1 MTRTLRNTTIRAL
14 FLFLLA
20 SAACSAETTA
30 TDTPETAQPASAA
43 VIAPDRPVVVPA
55 TFTAA
60 APENQAVPLVE
71 KGMISP
77 VGAGGFVAIPGEL
90 TLEDCLKLAAEN
102 NRSVLAS
109 RARTSAGRAKANQ
122 VFRAQ
127 LPTANVSVQESKFRA
142 AASANSRDKQ
152 DVQRLTLSES
162 FQPLGRYRSQSQAAK
177 ASVNAAIADERR
189 TLVDVSFQVSKAF
202 YDMILADDLI
212 RVASDSVDQR
222 QQHRDHTARLVDAG
236 TAPRFDLLRAEVQ
249 LSAARPALIHAIHSR
264 STALADLL
272 HLLGLDPSAQ
282 TSVVGSFPVEFPPLP
297 LEEDR
302 AIQLACEQR
311 PDLAAAMATEQ
322 ASRHQINVARQALQP
337 SVQLGGNIERTRG
350 SRQPIGSYKDNW
362 TATVGLVYPVFDSG
376 LSRAQRD
383 EAQATYEQARLNTE
397 NTLSALRVD
406 IRKAIAGVKEAEE
419 VFASQEKNVEQ
430 AQEALSIAQVAYDTG
445 AKTALDVLDSEVAL
459 TQARTLRA
467 QALHQRAVAM
477 AQLARAIGFLPQ
489 QLNTASH

>member
-1 MTRTLRNTTIRAL
+1 MTHTLFNHASRAL
-14 FLFLLA
+14 FLLLLA
-20 SAACSAETTA
+20 SAACAAEPGIGSNPAVASSGQVVPDAAERQAVASTS
-30 TDTPETAQPASAA
+30 AQPASGEAA
-43 VIAPDRPVVVPA
+43 DGV
-55 TFTAA
+55 
-60 APENQAVPLVE
+60 
-71 KGMISP
+71 
-77 VGAGGFVAIPGEL
+77 FVAIPAEL
-90 TLEDCLKLAAEN
+90 TLDECLKLAAGN
-102 NRSVLAS
+102 NRTVLAS

-127 LPTANVSVQESKFRA
+127 LPNASVSVQDTKFREP
-142 AASANSRDKQ
+142 SSPTISERQ
-152 DVQRLTLSES
+152 DAQRFSLNES
-162 FQPLGRYRSQSQAAK
+162 FQPFGRYRSQSKAAR
-177 ASVNAAIADERR
+177 ASVDAAIADEQR

-202 YDMILADDLI
+202 YDMVLADDLI

-222 QQHRDHTARLVDAG
+222 RKHRDHTERLVEAG

-249 LSAARPALIHAIHSR
+249 LSAARPALIKAVHSR

-272 HLLGLDPSAQ
+272 HLLGLDPSALPGI
-282 TSVVGSFPVEFPPLP
+282 VGSFPVEFSPLP
-297 LEEDR
+297 MEEDR

-311 PDLAAAMATEQ
+311 PDLAAALATEQ
-322 ASRHQINVARQALQP
+322 ASRHQVDVARQALQP
-337 SVQLGGNIERTRG
+337 SIQLGGTYERTRG
-350 SRQPIGSYKDNW
+350 IRQPIGSYRDNW
-362 TATVGLVYPVFDSG
+362 TATVGLAYPIFDSG

-383 EAQATYEQARLNTE
+383 EAKASYLQARLNTE
-397 NTLSALRVD
+397 NTLSTLRVD

-477 AQLARAIGFLPQ
+477 AQLTRSIGLLPET
-489 QLNTASH
+489 LRTSAN

>member
-1 MTRTLRNTTIRAL
+1 MTLTLKHITIKAV
-14 FLFLLA
+14 FLFLAA
-20 SAACSAETTA
+20 SAVCSAETAA
-30 TDTPETAQPASAA
+30 TRASEATQPASATVA
-43 VIAPDRPVVVPA
+43 SPDRPVVVPA

-60 APENQAVPLVE
+60 VPEVQAVVLPE
-71 KGMISP
+71 KGMGYAES
-77 VGAGGFVAIPGEL
+77 GGFVAIPGEL
-90 TLEDCLKLAAEN
+90 TLEECLKLAAEN

-109 RARTSAGRAKANQ
+109 RARTSGGRAKANQ

-127 LPTANVSVQESKFRA
+127 LPTANVSVQESKYREA
-142 AASANSRDKQ
+142 SSANSSDKQ
-152 DVQRLTLSES
+152 DVQRLSLNES
-162 FQPLGRYRSQSQAAK
+162 FQPLGRYRSQSEAAK
-177 ASVNAAIADERR
+177 ASVDAAIADEQR

-212 RVASDSVDQR
+212 RVASESVDQI

-249 LSAARPALIHAIHSR
+249 LSAARPALIHAVHSR
-264 STALADLL
+264 STALANLL

-282 TSVVGSFPVEFPPLP
+282 PRIVGSFPVEFPPLP

-311 PDLAAAMATEQ
+311 PDLAAALATER
-322 ASRHQINVARQALQP
+322 ASRHQIDVARQALQP
-337 SVQLGGNIERTRG
+337 SVQLGGNLERTRG

-383 EAQATYEQARLNTE
+383 EAKAAYDQARLTTE

-406 IRKAIAGVKEAEE
+406 IRTAIAGVKEAEE

-445 AKTALDVLDSEVAL
+445 AKTALDVLASEVAL

-477 AQLARAIGFLPQ
+477 AQLARSIGSLPE
-489 QLNTASH
+489 QLNTPAH

>member
-1 MTRTLRNTTIRAL
+1 MTLTPHKRSINAFFLL
-14 FLFLLA
+14 FL
-20 SAACSAETTA
+20 AAGAIVWAE
-30 TDTPETAQPASAA
+30 DVIPESPDLQPPASM
-43 VIAPDRPVVVPA
+43 
-55 TFTAA
+55 TFPMESTG
-60 APENQAVPLVE
+60 PGHGV
-71 KGMISP
+71 
-77 VGAGGFVAIPGEL
+77 FVAIPPEL

-102 NRSVLAS
+102 NRTVLAS

-122 VFRAQ
+122 VFRTQ
-127 LPTANVSVQESKFRA
+127 LPN
-142 AASANSRDKQ
+142 ASISAQ
-152 DVQRLTLSES
+152 DTKYREPTSPALSDRQDAQRFSLNET
-162 FQPLGRYRSQSQAAK
+162 FQPFGRYRSQSRAAN
-177 ASVNAAIADERR
+177 ASIDAAVADERR

-202 YDMILADDLI
+202 YDMVLADDLI

-222 QQHRDHTARLVDAG
+222 LKHRDHTRRLVDAG

-249 LSAARPALIHAIHSR
+249 LSAARPALIKAVHSR

-282 TSVVGSFPVEFPPLP
+282 PAVVGSFPVEFPPLP
-297 LEEDR
+297 LDEDR

-311 PDLAAAMATEQ
+311 PDLAAAMASEE
-322 ASRHQINVARQALQP
+322 AARHQVSVARQALQP
-337 SVQLGGNIERTRG
+337 SVQLNGTYERTRG
-350 SRQPIGSYKDNW
+350 ARAPIGSYRDNW
-362 TATVGLVYPVFDSG
+362 LTTVGLIYPVFDSG

-383 EAQATYEQARLNTE
+383 EAKAAYDQAQLNTE
-397 NTLSALRVD
+397 NLLSTLRVD

-430 AQEALSIAQVAYDTG
+430 AQEALGIAQVAYDTG

-477 AQLARAIGFLPQ
+477 AQLTRAIGLLPEP
-489 QLNTASH
+489 LRAAGR